1 MPSTEKIAH
10 AEKLFFLCKYC
21 RELSEVVQHWHC
33 FVMIGRKWNSERDK
47 SVFAKKMAG
56 LALPNLF
63 TKFAC
68 YIFNLS
74 CWHLKNHYRRQKY
87 GCRFPVGFLR
97 SPFYFYL
104 YSEFSVSIFVLFC
117 FINRVRALFCLINL
131 NYTVSKGTE
140 FVPSSQ
146 CAYLQ
151 TSWWCL
157 YTLYTYHKNIALTVG
172 ALQSLP
178 SSC

>member
-1 MPSTEKIAH
+1 MLRSFSFSVNIA
-10 AEKLFFLCKYC
+10 ENFQRLFNTGTVLLWLEGNEIR
-21 RELSEVVQHWHC
+21 REIRVYLP
-33 FVMIGRKWNSERDK
+33 
-47 SVFAKKMAG
+47 KKMAG

-74 CWHLKNHYRRQKY
+74 CWHLKNHYRHQKY
-87 GCRFPVGFLR
+87 GCQFPVGFLR

-157 YTLYTYHKNIALTVG
+157 YTLYTYHKNIALTIG